1 MSHFGSTY
9 VFGPF
14 EMQPRECRLQ
24 CGCEPVPLTTKA
36 FDLLT
41 ILLEQHGHLVYRDEL
56 MRRIWGDACVEDG
69 VLSVNIATI
78 RRALGEAGHHYIET
92 VPKRGYRFVASV
104 KVRASD

>member
-1 MSHFGSTY
+1 MSHFGPTY

-14 EMQPRECRLQ
+14 EMQPGECRLR

-56 MRRIWGDACVEDG
+56 MRRIWGDAFVEDG

-78 RRALGEAGHHYIET
+78 RRALGEAGYQYIET

-104 KVRASD
+104 KVRDSD